1 MNTIAHN
8 MHFDC
13 SSVLSQSQPE
23 EPTPAETPPDEV
35 KEPVVDHES
44 EPYPDDDISEEED
57 EDDDDEDDYHEDDD
71 KVRVCITQKTWA
83 SINFSDV

>member
-1 MNTIAHN
+1 M
-8 MHFDC
+8 
-13 SSVLSQSQPE
+13 
-23 EPTPAETPPDEV
+23 

-71 KVRVCITQKTWA
+71 KVRVCITQKTWS